1 MRELQADVA
10 VVALG
15 VAGLAAAITAAE
27 QGLSVVAF
35 EKANIAGGT
44 ANIAV
49 GPFAVESHLQKENMF
64 TLTKEEALKVMMDYT
79 HWAVDARLIREYF
92 WKSADTID
100 WLEDMG
106 VQFEVPCR
114 YYPSSYYTWH
124 RVKPDGGGPVGAR
137 TAAFLT
143 RHMAERA
150 EDLGVD
156 IHLETPVTKIL
167 REDGRIAGVMARD
180 KDGEELLCKAPV
192 VIVCTGGIGDS
203 PEMMKTYTGYT
214 YGEDMFNFRVPGLVG
229 DGMKMA
235 WEVGAARSDITMER
249 FVGTALPHPE
259 CVSVNVLALQPHM
272 IVNLAGERF
281 FDEGLIENPAVALN
295 AVDRQTKRRAF
306 VLFSEEILKEYRR
319 NGVDYP
325 FTVRPGDHT
334 KTFSEQ
340 AEVALRECPDQIC
353 ITEDLREAAGN
364 FGIDYDTLRA
374 TVEEY
379 NRMCEEK
386 YDGYFNKNRK
396 FMRPV
401 RGKYIMIKL
410 TGRAYGS
417 LGGIKINYKTQVLD
431 HDDRPIPGLYSAGTD
446 ACDIYKGTYL
456 YLLPG
461 NTMGFATNTGRI
473 AGERAAE
480 YIDSLS

>member
-1 MRELQADVA
+1 MKQLQADVA

-35 EKANIAGGT
+35 EKAGIAGGT

-64 TLTKEEALKVMMDYT
+64 TLTKEEALRIMLDYT
-79 HWAVDARLIREYF
+79 HWTTDARLIREYF
-92 WKSADTID
+92 WKSADTIL

-106 VQFEVPCR
+106 VQFETPCR

-124 RVKPDGGGPVGAR
+124 RVKPDDGGPVGAR

-150 EDLGVD
+150 EELGVD
-156 IHLETPVTKIL
+156 IRLETPVTNIL
-167 REDGRIAGVMARD
+167 MEDGRAAGVMARD
-180 KDGEELLCKAPV
+180 KDGEEICCKAPV
-192 VIVCTGGIGDS
+192 VVVCTGGIGDS
-203 PEMMKTYTGYT
+203 PELMKAYTGYT
-214 YGEDMFNFRVPGLVG
+214 YGEDMFSFRVPGLTG
-229 DGMKMA
+229 DGMRMA
-235 WEVGAARSDITMER
+235 WEAGAARGNITMER

-272 IVNLAGERF
+272 IVNLEGERF

-295 AVDRQTKRRAF
+295 AVDRQTKRCAF
-306 VLFSEEILKEYRR
+306 ALFSEEILREYRR
-319 NGVDYP
+319 EGVDYP

-334 KTFSEQ
+334 KTFAQQ
-340 AEVALRECPDQIC
+340 AEVALGECPDQIC
-353 ITEDLREAAGN
+353 ISEDLQTIAGN
-364 FGIDYDTLRA
+364 FGIDFDGLCRA
-374 TVEEY
+374 LEEY
-379 NRMCEEK
+379 NAMCEDK
-386 YDGYFNKNRK
+386 YDELFGKKRK
-396 FMRPV
+396 YMRPI

-410 TGRAYGS
+410 AGRAYGS

-431 HDDRPIPGLYSAGTD
+431 RENRPIPGLYSAGTD
-446 ACDIYKGTYL
+446 ACDIYNGTYL

-461 NTMGFATNTGRI
+461 NTMGFAINTGRI

-480 YIDSLS
+480 YLDSLG